1 MRLLVNHKSRNS
13 LILFIVALMVGYI
26 LSYQFNLQKWI
37 NKISSDNEDA
47 NLAVEVASLVN
58 ANESAQIQLDEL
70 TAQLQ
75 KLNATSNASS
85 TALQNMES
93 DIDKYLIF
101 TGKSDVEGPGVV
113 INIDDNMFQTQTV
126 DFINALRNIG
136 YEAMSINDRRI
147 LSNSGVSGE
156 LVKPIVIKVIGDTEL
171 LKNGLDRTGGIFD
184 QTGIKATVEA
194 QKSIKIKAN

>member
-26 LSYQFNLQKWI
+26 LSYQFNLQKRI

-75 KLNATSNASS
+75 KLNATSNASN

-147 LSNSGVSGE
+147 LSNSGVSGN
-156 LVKPIVIKVIGDTEL
+156 LNKPIVIKVIGDTEL
-171 LKNGLDRTGGIFD
+171 LKNGLDRTGGIFN
-184 QTGIKATVEA
+184 QTGINASVTAE
-194 QKSIKIKAN
+194 KSIKIKAN